1 MDLDLDLES
10 LARDLD
16 LSDLRHHLAQDSSRD
31 EDEDLDLE
39 NPFPTATQVKV
50 EATVTTHVEVEVVD
64 PPPEQVRRV
73 VDLRDYRLSADI
85 DIDNPN
91 NTLTPYHVQNKFL

>member
-16 LSDLRHHLAQDSSRD
+16 LSDLRHHLAQDSSGD

-39 NPFPTATQVKV
+39 SPFPTPTQVEV
-50 EATVTTHVEVEVVD
+50 EATV
-64 PPPEQVRRV
+64 RRV
-73 VDLRDYRLSADI
+73 VGLPDGLSAEI
-85 DIDNPN
+85 DIENLDN
-91 NTLTPYHVQNKFL
+91 TPWHTMCKISIYSSFI